1 MNSTAIKVT
10 WRAPLQPN
18 GEISYRLYFWQ
29 SSQGF
34 ETSKLAYDG
43 MLLEYTVADLHE
55 YVTYTFMIQ
64 AYNVKYSWKSTG
76 TNVSETTHPAGKFLT
91 SSIARVMF
99 ELLKVGNK
107 FCSVLEKKK
116 RKKKPYLLVKLRS
129 FV

>member
-1 MNSTAIKVT
+1 
-10 WRAPLQPN
+10 
-18 GEISYRLYFWQ
+18 
-29 SSQGF
+29 
-34 ETSKLAYDG
+34 

-91 SSIARVMF
+91 SSIGHLMF
-99 ELLKVGNK
+99 ELLKVGNM

-116 RKKKPYLLVKLRS
+116 KKCLIYWLNCVVS
-129 FV
+129 FNLN